1 MKKVCFCLRMPRGTY
16 VGGVATVI
24 NGYLEHQDI
33 FNKCGYETVLF
44 DYVMPAWGSKFPSKI
59 EQVLYGIFQERAIDK
74 YLTNN
79 NVDVVNIHT
88 SREWLFFKDVN
99 LAKHIDRKFK
109 KKVVVTVHVGAVDTV
124 FNRIKLFESSLLKIM
139 NTNLAKS
146 VFLSQEMQE
155 DFIALG
161 IDKQRTEVLYN
172 PHNMLPMENAEK
184 LGRTANLHLLFVG
197 ALHREKGILEL
208 LEALCHLKNIDFHI
222 DICGLNTDDY
232 IRDDLDRYK
241 ECLGSKVT
249 FHGYVQGSKK
259 TALFERADVL
269 LLPSYHEGM
278 PLVVLEALASSC
290 AIVST
295 RVGTTPE
302 ILTEDNVLWVDVK
315 SSKDI
320 EEAVKKLNSDRGYM
334 EKMKAMNLKLSEKF
348 SVGKHIEE
356 LCRIYDD
363 VL

>member
-1 MKKVCFCLRMPRGTY
+1 MPRGTY

-33 FNKCGYETVLF
+33 FNKCGYESDIF
-44 DYVMPAWGSKFPSKI
+44 DYVLPAWFSKLPSKI

-74 YLTNN
+74 YLNN
-79 NVDVVNIHT
+79 NDVDVINIHT

-99 LAKHIDRKFK
+99 LAKHINRKFK
-109 KKVVVTVHVGAVDTV
+109 KNVVLTVHVGAVGTV
-124 FNRIKLFESSLLKIM
+124 FNRIKLFKSSLLNIM
-139 NTNLAKS
+139 NTNIAKI
-146 VFLSQEMQE
+146 VFLSQEMRE

-172 PHNMLPMENAEK
+172 PHNMIPVKNKDK
-184 LGRTANLHLLFVG
+184 LERMANLHLLFVG

-208 LEALCHLKNIDFHI
+208 LEALCHLDNIDFHM
-222 DICGLNTDDY
+222 DICGLNTDDS
-232 IRDDLDRYK
+232 IRGDLERYK
-241 ECLGSKVT
+241 ESLGGRVT

-278 PLVVLEALASSC
+278 PLVVLEALASRC
-290 AIVST
+290 AVVST

-302 ILTEDNVLWVDVK
+302 ILTEDNALWVEVK

-320 EEAVKKLNSDRGYM
+320 EEAVRKLEVDRGYM
-334 EKMKAMNLKLSEKF
+334 EKMKVMNLQLSEKF
-348 SVGKHIEE
+348 SIGKHIEE
-356 LCRIYDD
+356 LCEIYDK
-363 VL
+363 VSQI